1 MEDKGELID
10 ALSEFVRRKS
20 VSLNSVVCTVKSYD
34 APTKTYYCEPI
45 GDYADLQQVK
55 IIADSTKD
63 GFLIMPKIG
72 SIITVGLTNDNSG
85 YMAQP
90 SSVDEIH
97 LAGVNY
103 GGLAKTTAL
112 TTKYNNLETRVNLLV
127 TDLTALATAMNT
139 IGSTPVTGTALGAA
153 ITTAIS
159 NALTPLTLTTQAD
172 ISSTEVFHGD
182 GL

>member
-1 MEDKGELID
+1 LEDKGELID

-103 GGLAKTTAL
+103 GGLAKTNEIKTKLNNIESKLNTIITAL
-112 TTKYNNLETRVNLLV
+112 
-127 TDLTALATAMNT
+127 NT
-139 IGSTPVTGTALGAA
+139 WVVVKNDGGTALKALLTGLGG
-153 ITTAIS
+153 T
-159 NALTPLTLTTQAD
+159 LTPTTQAD

>member
-10 ALSEFVRRKS
+10 ALTEFVRRKS
-20 VSLNSVVCTVKSYD
+20 VSLNSVICTVKSYD

-63 GFLIMPKIG
+63 GFLIMPKIN
-72 SIITVGLTNDNSG
+72 SIVVVSLINDNAG
-85 YMAQP
+85 YISMF
-90 SSVDEIH
+90 SEVDEIH

-103 GGLAKTTAL
+103 GGLAKTADVKTKLNNIENKLNTLITAINTWAPVPNDGGAALKVAL
-112 TTKYNNLETRVNLLV
+112 TTW
-127 TDLTALATAMNT
+127 LA
-139 IGSTPVTGTALGAA
+139 
-153 ITTAIS
+153 S
-159 NALTPLTLTTQAD
+159 NLTLTTQAD
-172 ISSTEVFHGD
+172 ISSAEVFHGD

>member
-10 ALSEFVRRKS
+10 ALTEFVRRKS
-20 VSLNSVVCTVKSYD
+20 VSLNSVICTVKSYD

-72 SIITVGLTNDNSG
+72 STITVGLTNDNSG

-103 GGLAKTTAL
+103 GGLAKTDDVKTKLNNIENKLNAL
-112 TTKYNNLETRVNLLV
+112 
-127 TDLTALATAMNT
+127 
-139 IGSTPVTGTALGAA
+139 I
-153 ITTAIS
+153 TAIS
-159 NALTPLTLTTQAD
+159 AWTPVPNDGGAALKVSLTTWLASNLTLTTQAD

>member
-10 ALSEFVRRKS
+10 ALTEFVRRKS
-20 VSLNSVVCTVKSYD
+20 VSLNSVICTVKSYD

-63 GFLIMPKIG
+63 GFLIMPKIN
-72 SIITVGLTNDNSG
+72 SIVVVSLINDNAG
-85 YMAQP
+85 YISMF
-90 SSVDEIH
+90 SEVDEIH

-103 GGLAKTTAL
+103 GGLAKTADLATRL
-112 TTKYNNLETRVNLLV
+112 NNLENKVNALV
-127 TDLTALATAMNT
+127 AYSATHVHAGVTVGAGVTGVTA
-139 IGSTPVTGTALGAA
+139 TPVTGA
-153 ITTAIS
+153 
-159 NALTPLTLTTQAD
+159 LTLTTQAD
-172 ISSTEVFHGD
+172 ISSAEVFHGD

>member
-10 ALSEFVRRKS
+10 ALTEFVRRKS
-20 VSLNSVVCTVKSYD
+20 VSLNSVICTVKSYD

-63 GFLIMPKIG
+63 GFLIMPKIN
-72 SIITVGLTNDNSG
+72 SIVVVSLINDNAG
-85 YMAQP
+85 YISMF
-90 SSVDEIH
+90 SEVDEIH

-103 GGLAKTTAL
+103 GGLAKTADVKTKLNNIENKLNAL
-112 TTKYNNLETRVNLLV
+112 
-127 TDLTALATAMNT
+127 
-139 IGSTPVTGTALGAA
+139 I
-153 ITTAIS
+153 TAIS
-159 NALTPLTLTTQAD
+159 AWTPAPNDGGAALKVSLATWLASNLTLTTQAD